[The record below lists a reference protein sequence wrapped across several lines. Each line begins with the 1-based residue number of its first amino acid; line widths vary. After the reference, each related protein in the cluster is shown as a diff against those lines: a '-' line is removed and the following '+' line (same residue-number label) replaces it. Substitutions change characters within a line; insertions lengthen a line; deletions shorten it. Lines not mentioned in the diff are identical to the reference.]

1 MRRADRLF
9 QIIQLLRTRRML
21 TARQLAEKL
30 EVSMRTVYRDIADL
44 SASGV
49 PIEGEAGV
57 GYALR
62 RGYDLPPLMF
72 DKEEIL
78 ALALGARIVQSWAD
92 TKLAAAAQRAL
103 ERIQLVL
110 PEKLKPAL
118 LGAYLHSP
126 AVLIT
131 REVAHTMEQL
141 RGAIDRQH
149 KVRFDYVR
157 ADSATSTRTVW
168 PLGLFFWSTGWTL
181 GAWCELRQSLRNF
194 RIDRMT
200 RVETLDET
208 YTPEPGRRIDDL
220 LRIEFEASCLEL
232 TATREKSL

>member
-9 QIIQLLRTRRML
+9 QIIQLLRTRRVL
-21 TARQLAEKL
+21 TAQQLAEKL
-30 EVSMRTVYRDIADL
+30 EVSMRTVYRDVADL
-44 SASGV
+44 LASGV

-92 TKLAAAAQRAL
+92 TKLAAAAERAL
-103 ERIQLVL
+103 ERIQLIL

-131 REVAHTMEQL
+131 REAAHTMEQL
-141 RGAIDRQH
+141 RGAIDTQR

-157 ADSATSTRTVW
+157 ADQAASARTVW

-200 RVETLDET
+200 QVLTLAEI
-208 YTPEPGRRIDDL
+208 YRPEPGRSLGDL
-220 LRIEFEASCLEL
+220 LRIEQEASCFEL
-232 TATREKSL
+232 TAAREKSP

>member
-9 QIIQLLRTRRML
+9 QIIQVLRTHRVL
-21 TARQLAEKL
+21 TARQLAENL

-44 SASGV
+44 FASGV
-49 PIEGEAGV
+49 PIEGEAGI

-92 TKLAAAAQRAL
+92 TKLAAAAQRTL

-110 PEKLKPAL
+110 PEKLQPTL

-126 AVLIT
+126 AVLIS
-131 REVAHTMEQL
+131 REAAQTLEQL
-141 RGAIDRQH
+141 RNAIDTQH
-149 KVRFDYVR
+149 KIRFDYVR
-157 ADSATSTRTVW
+157 ADQAASARTVW

-200 RVETLDET
+200 QVLVLEEN
-208 YTPEPGRRIDDL
+208 YTPEPGRSLDDL
-220 LRIEFEASCLEL
+220 LRFEKEISCFEL
-232 TATREKSL
+232 TGLSKKSQ

>member
-9 QIIQLLRTRRML
+9 QIIQLLRTRRVL
-21 TARQLAEKL
+21 TAQQLAEKL
-30 EVSMRTVYRDIADL
+30 EVSMRTVYRDVADL
-44 SASGV
+44 LASGV

-92 TKLAAAAQRAL
+92 TKLAAAAERAL
-103 ERIQLVL
+103 ERIQLIL

-131 REVAHTMEQL
+131 REAAHTMEQL
-141 RGAIDRQH
+141 RGAIDTQR

-157 ADSATSTRTVW
+157 ADQAASARTVW

-200 RVETLDET
+200 QVLTLAEI
-208 YTPEPGRRIDDL
+208 YRPEPGRSLGDL
-220 LRIEFEASCLEL
+220 LRIEQQASCFEL
-232 TATREKSL
+232 TATREKSP